1 MEINNNY
8 NINFGAKFG
17 PNLKTTLLKKE
28 FGGDKSRLKKFEDTF
43 QKVVEECLEENTVL
57 EMTPKGRFELS
68 HPAFPKYKIP
78 FRLIAKDVNLLEK
91 ILKTHPLNYR
101 YNENTLFKTIISKE
115 VKRGISPDHL
125 SNIATEKFA
134 PTEAREYF
142 FDFIRHAKRIKA
154 ENPQSGLTDLEFS
167 EMSNRELQELLA
179 DESNGIMARLQEIK
193 H

>member
-1 MEINNNY
+1 MKKKLTSFLECLLILIAFGGFVFFIGWTQFKIEPNNVGILISKTSGINNKPIYPGTFSWHWEFLIPTN
-8 NINFGAKFG
+8 AQ
-17 PNLKTTLLKKE
+17 LKMFTQE
-28 FGGDKSRLKKFEDTF
+28 
-43 QKVVEECLEENTVL
+43 
-57 EMTPKGRFELS
+57 P
-68 HPAFPKYKIP
+68 Y
-78 FRLIAKDVNLLEK
+78 
-91 ILKTHPLNYR
+91 
-101 YNENTLFKTIISKE
+101 IISKE